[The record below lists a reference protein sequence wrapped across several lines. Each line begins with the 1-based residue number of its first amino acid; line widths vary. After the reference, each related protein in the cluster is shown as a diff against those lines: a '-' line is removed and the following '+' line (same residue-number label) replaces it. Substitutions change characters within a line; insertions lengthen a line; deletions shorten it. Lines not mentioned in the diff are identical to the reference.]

1 LRTTA
6 IAVFLLGAALAAS
19 AQIPGGNV
27 YVGYSY
33 TRADIFSQSLLLQPP
48 SHAANFNG
56 WQASL
61 EGKFLPFIG
70 VVADV
75 SQTYGSANFSLCGP
89 GVACSPGQ
97 VGVDSRLLTVMVG
110 ARASVSVSRFTPFAE
125 ALFGGAHASESRVS
139 ASDTSLAT
147 AIGGGLDYKLIKG
160 VAWRFQGDALHTHL
174 FGAGQNNLRLSTGL
188 VLRF

>member
-1 LRTTA
+1 L
-6 IAVFLLGAALAAS
+6 VFLLGATLAAT
-19 AQIPGGNV
+19 AQIPTGGNV

-33 TRADIFSQSLLLQPP
+33 TRQDVFSQSLLLQPP
-48 SHAANFNG
+48 SRTANFNG

-75 SQTYGSANFSLCGP
+75 SQTYGSANFSICGP
-89 GVACSPGQ
+89 AVPCTAGQ
-97 VGVDSRLLTVMVG
+97 AGIDSRLLTVMVG
-110 ARASVSVSRFTPFAE
+110 ARASISVSKFTPFAE
-125 ALFGGAHASESRVS
+125 ALFGGAHASESRSVS
-139 ASDTSLAT
+139 ASDTSFAT
-147 AIGGGLDYKLIKG
+147 AIGGGLDYKLMKG
-160 VAWRFQGDALHTHL
+160 VAWRFQGDALHTRF